1 MTKTSPKRAC
11 RVRPREGGRAR
22 VIDEHVDDGLTG
34 ALRNRPEFIAWLD
47 DARECRAS
55 TLIAWHVD
63 RMTREGVNVAAAI
76 LDVAEGKDPET
87 GKAHPAPNPSCRLP
101 RAWTPKETRR
111 RSDSGSSSP
120 RRWQGQSE
128 HG

>member
-1 MTKTSPKRAC
+1 MYVRLSKLAGDENLSKEGMLADTRAKAIELGLQ
-11 RVRPREGGRAR
+11 V
-22 VIDEHVDDGLTG
+22 VSEHVDDGLTG
-34 ALRNRPEFIAWLD
+34 ALRNRPDFMAWLD

-87 GKAHPAPNPSCRLP
+87 GKLIRHPVRLVDRKGLDSEGGIP
-101 RAWTPKETRR
+101 VPVRHRR
-111 RSDSGSSSP
+111 
-120 RRWQGQSE
+120 
-128 HG
+128 